1 MGHLQLLWAT
11 VTSASPP
18 SQGRISLTSNLNHLS
33 FIFTTSQIIS
43 HRLSA
48 SPLQCHYILLP
59 TVYNLRYMEFNL
71 LLEIIILSSEDLLIK
86 YYRLL
91 CRSLLFIIIIIYQS
105 KKFTPWTNC
114 HRLLTF
120 FHNLGSLS
128 YKEARFCLSYDIALV
143 NCSQFLI

>member
-1 MGHLQLLWAT
+1 MGHIQLLWAT
-11 VTSASPP
+11 VTSASLP
-18 SQGRISLTSNLNHLS
+18 SQGRISQTSLNHLS

-71 LLEIIILSSEDLLIK
+71 LLVIIFFCQDLLIE

-91 CRSLLFIIIIIYQS
+91 CRSSLTSLLFTSPKSLLYAQTVTPITQIFSIIS
-105 KKFTPWTNC
+105 
-114 HRLLTF
+114 
-120 FHNLGSLS
+120 LGSLS
-128 YKEARFCLSYDIALV
+128 YQEARFCLSYDIVLV
-143 NCSQFLI
+143 DCSQFLI